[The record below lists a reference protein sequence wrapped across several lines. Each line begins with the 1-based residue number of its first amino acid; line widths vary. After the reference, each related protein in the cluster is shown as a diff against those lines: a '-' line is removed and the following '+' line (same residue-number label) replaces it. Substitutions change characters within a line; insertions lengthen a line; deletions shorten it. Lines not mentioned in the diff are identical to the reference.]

1 MIERFEFR
9 GQLVSECS
17 IPGERRAD
25 NVAPA
30 HPNGIQ
36 LSRDRFLLL
45 ISTLGFRG
53 VDDALSVL
61 YQVREGDYDGPV
73 INEGLLSGTTND
85 WDPLGD
91 GSRYV
96 RQLGHPVAFGVPK
109 SALIDGK
116 PAPHANLFVA
126 KWRVTARVLHPDGYL
141 LWNSHPGE
149 LTRRTSTV
157 NWVQFRLNETED
169 DIEIVQP
176 EQQLR
181 QSGFESGERFCAA
194 DDCAYMNQSYVQAVP
209 FNSEATEWVDVCHF
223 NWGDGKDKHASKLAA
238 LKYRFN
244 PTSSRYEWTEI
255 GPRIEADLFEGNI
268 SRWLDDWIIC
278 GRPIQGGPIG
288 WAREHD
294 PLSEK
299 ARIVFP
305 SDPQT
310 KAPLTAY
317 RCADGVL
324 RLFTGD
330 ARISPHKKNRN
341 PLYCWEIDP
350 EHDFAASNCRVVLD
364 TVAAGLDI
372 PADLDTG
379 PHVDMPKLLPH
390 AGGGSQLL
398 VYRIRTNG
406 LFHNDPAYGLR
417 RITPGEFHATGIY
430 ASRVTYA
437 QDIPAR
443 WAFASGERDRSRQT
457 FPSKSSLARGL

>member
-1 MIERFEFR
+1 MISRFEFK

-53 VDDALSVL
+53 VDDALSIL

-73 INEGLLSGTTND
+73 IREGLFSKSIND

-91 GSRYV
+91 GSRHV

-109 SALIDGK
+109 GALIDGK

-126 KWRVTARVLHPDGYL
+126 KWRVTARVLHPEGYL

-157 NWVQFRLNETED
+157 NWVQFRLNDDGD

-181 QSGFESGERFCAA
+181 QRGFESGDRFCAA
-194 DDCAYMNQSYVQAVP
+194 DDCEHINQSYVQAVP
-209 FNSEATEWVDVCHF
+209 FNRDATEWVDVCHF
-223 NWGDGKDKHASKLAA
+223 NMGDGRDKHASKLAA

-244 PTSSRYEWTEI
+244 PSLRRYEWVEI
-255 GPRIEADLFEGNI
+255 GPRIAAQLFEGNI
-268 SRWLDDWIIC
+268 SRWDDDWIIC
-278 GRPIQGGPIG
+278 GRPIEQGPIG
-288 WAREHD
+288 WVRMNDPFAGTPRVIFPPDVHTRA
-294 PLSEK
+294 PLS
-299 ARIVFP
+299 V
-305 SDPQT
+305 
-310 KAPLTAY
+310 Y
-317 RCADGVL
+317 RCADGAL
-324 RLFTGD
+324 RLFTTD
-330 ARISPHKKNRN
+330 PRVSPYRKSRN

-350 EHDFAASNCRVVLD
+350 DRNFAASTPRVAFDSL
-364 TVAAGLDI
+364 AAGV
-372 PADLDTG
+372 PMPGEHDTG
-379 PHVDMPKLLPH
+379 PFVDMPKLLPH
-390 AGGGSQLL
+390 AGGSSQLL
-398 VYRIRTNG
+398 VFRIRAVG
-406 LFHNDPAYGLR
+406 LMNNDPSHGFRPL
-417 RITPGEFHATGIY
+417 TLEEFRATAIY
-430 ASRVTYA
+430 ASRVCYA
-437 QDIPAR
+437 EAHR
-443 WAFASGERDRSRQT
+443 SAWAWCSA
-457 FPSKSSLARGL
+457 KV